1 MADQDAKNQRSAA
14 KGRFTRKLAELTK
27 SIEEDKKSEIVRVN
41 FEELNEAWR
50 NVETKHEMYTT
61 FLKDSEVEESEVWI
75 AELQRSFSEAIEKQV
90 EYIGSNAAKAMVE
103 KQVLSQ
109 QEAAKNDCEKTQT
122 KVQVGVKNLEAK
134 ATNLRLELIKIPRF
148 SGELREYPRF
158 RKDFEVQVMLSLDS
172 STALYTL
179 RSYLCEGPLAVVRGV
194 DDDIDEMWRR
204 LDEKYGD
211 PAKITDVIINSIQ
224 RVKAI
229 KEGEDKR
236 FVEFVEVIES
246 GYRDLLRLGLEKE
259 ITTTSSVSIIEKR
272 LPADIRREWARLV
285 SSDSSSVDK
294 KNKFPGLLKFLLNQK
309 RAIEYDLSDLRAF
322 GSLGSQAGQ
331 QSVHC
336 ADAVAEDL
344 KENKQQPFES
354 KSSSACLFHNSASHG
369 TDECQLYLSKICGER
384 MDMLRERVH
393 AGPV

>member
-1 MADQDAKNQRSAA
+1 M
-14 KGRFTRKLAELTK
+14 
-27 SIEEDKKSEIVRVN
+27 
-41 FEELNEAWR
+41 
-50 NVETKHEMYTT
+50 
-61 FLKDSEVEESEVWI
+61 
-75 AELQRSFSEAIEKQV
+75 
-90 EYIGSNAAKAMVE
+90 
-103 KQVLSQ
+103 
-109 QEAAKNDCEKTQT
+109 
-122 KVQVGVKNLEAK
+122 
-134 ATNLRLELIKIPRF
+134 
-148 SGELREYPRF
+148 
-158 RKDFEVQVMLSLDS
+158 
-172 STALYTL
+172 
-179 RSYLCEGPLAVVRGV
+179 VVRGV
-194 DDDIDEMWRR
+194 DDGIDEMWRR
-204 LDEKYGD
+204 LHEKYGD
-211 PAKITDVIINSIQ
+211 PAKITDVINSIQ

-309 RAIEYDLSDLRAF
+309 RAIEYDLSDLRAS

-344 KENKQQPFES
+344 KENKH
-354 KSSSACLFHNSASHG
+354 ACF
-369 TDECQLYLSKICGER
+369 TI
-384 MDMLRERVH
+384 V
-393 AGPV
+393 PVTIRPIIPIQDLW

>member
-1 MADQDAKNQRSAA
+1 
-14 KGRFTRKLAELTK
+14 
-27 SIEEDKKSEIVRVN
+27 
-41 FEELNEAWR
+41 
-50 NVETKHEMYTT
+50 
-61 FLKDSEVEESEVWI
+61 
-75 AELQRSFSEAIEKQV
+75 
-90 EYIGSNAAKAMVE
+90 
-103 KQVLSQ
+103 
-109 QEAAKNDCEKTQT
+109 
-122 KVQVGVKNLEAK
+122 
-134 ATNLRLELIKIPRF
+134 
-148 SGELREYPRF
+148 
-158 RKDFEVQVMLSLDS
+158 
-172 STALYTL
+172 
-179 RSYLCEGPLAVVRGV
+179 
-194 DDDIDEMWRR
+194 MWRC
-204 LDEKYGD
+204 LDETYGD
-211 PAKITDVIINSIQ
+211 PAKITDVIINSTQ

-236 FVEFVEVIES
+236 FVKFVEIIES

-309 RAIEYDLSDLRAF
+309 RAIEYDLSDLRAS

-369 TDECQLYLSKICGER
+369 TDECQLYLSKTCGE
-384 MDMLRERVH
+384 
-393 AGPV
+393 